1 MAMRRFPIDR
11 IDWILSSDPYFAQ
24 FPSSIAM
31 RIYLIKNPKDFLKVI
46 FFDQKDKK

>member
-24 FPSSIAM
+24 FPSSIAL
-31 RIYLIKNPKDFLKVI
+31 RIYLIKNPEEFLKV
-46 FFDQKDKK
+46 FFFGQNGKK

>member
-11 IDWILSSDPYFAQ
+11 IDWYLSDDPYFAQ

-31 RIYLIKNPKDFLKVI
+31 KIFLIPNPEELPI
-46 FFDQKDKK
+46 